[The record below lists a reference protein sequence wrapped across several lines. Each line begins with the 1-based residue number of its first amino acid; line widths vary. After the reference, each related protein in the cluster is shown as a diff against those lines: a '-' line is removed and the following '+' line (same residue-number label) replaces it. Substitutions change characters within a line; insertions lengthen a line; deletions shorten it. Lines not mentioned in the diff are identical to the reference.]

1 MRRSII
7 FVFVLIIMV
16 GACNSTKRTV
26 QSGGAEEIA
35 TADNSRN
42 SLDWAGVY
50 LGTLPCA
57 DCEGIRTE
65 IRLNNDLS
73 YKIATKYLGKSDQVY
88 QRNGHFKWNETG
100 SKIILEEAEGRNI
113 AAGQYLVG
121 ENMLI
126 ALDIEGNRIQST
138 LPPDTYML
146 KKVLFD
152 QVITEKYWKLIELH
166 GKEFILADSQKREP
180 YFILRTENNRI
191 TGNGGCNTFNGSY
204 EILSGN
210 RIRFSGVVSTMMACM
225 DVDYE
230 KEYLDVLVR
239 VDNYTLSGD
248 TLSLNKA
255 RMAPLAKFVA
265 VYL

>member
-1 MRRSII
+1 MERSII
-7 FVFVLIIMV
+7 FIFVLIMMV
-16 GACNSTKRTV
+16 SACNSTKKTA
-26 QSGGAEEIA
+26 QSEGAEKSV
-35 TADNSRN
+35 TVDNSRN
-42 SLDWAGVY
+42 SLDWVGVY

-73 YKIATKYLGKSDQVY
+73 YKIATKYLGESDQVY
-88 QRNGHFKWNETG
+88 QSNGYFKWDETG
-100 SKIILEEAEGRNI
+100 NKIILEEAKGRNV

-121 ENMLI
+121 ENRLI
-126 ALDIEGNRIQST
+126 TLDTEGNRIQST
-138 LPPDTYML
+138 LPPDTYIL

-152 QVITEKYWKLIELH
+152 QIITEKYWKLIELH
-166 GKEFILADSQKREP
+166 GKEFILADNQKKEP
-180 YFILRTENNRI
+180 HFILKAENNRI
-191 TGNGGCNTFNGSY
+191 TGNGGCNTFNGTY

-210 RIRFSGVVSTMMACM
+210 RIRFSGIVSTMMACM
-225 DVDYE
+225 GVDYE
-230 KEYLDVLVR
+230 KEYLDVLER

-248 TLSLNKA
+248 TLSLTKA